1 MCWSSWILSS
11 VDSTEF
17 VTHWSCCLLRMYIEL
32 SFVMH
37 CRYHCL
43 VHGQDWNT
51 KQLPNTVCQTILN
64 TQGSVY
70 RDLYRIGATKVRTL
84 GGYLHKIGATKVR
97 TLGGYLYKI
106 GATKVWTLGGY
117 LHKIRAT
124 KVRTLGGYLYKIG
137 ATKVIWLEVK
147 GIQDLFRIGAT
158 KVRKLGVKGVQDLYV
173 IGSTKVSGSGFY
185 CGDSLKRGSFCA
197 SERQTSPSLL
207 LPPRD
212 FTLCM
217 IHSICYV
224 SAKTITFYM
233 QVKSLV
239 SLHISWKGFNF
250 HK

>member
-1 MCWSSWILSS
+1 
-11 VDSTEF
+11 
-17 VTHWSCCLLRMYIEL
+17 
-32 SFVMH
+32 MH

-84 GGYLHKIGATKVR
+84 GGYL
-97 TLGGYLYKI
+97 
-106 GATKVWTLGGY
+106 
-117 LHKIRAT
+117 
-124 KVRTLGGYLYKIG
+124 YKIG

-147 GIQDLFRIGAT
+147 GVQDLFRIGAT

-250 HK
+250 HKYR

>member
-1 MCWSSWILSS
+1 
-11 VDSTEF
+11 
-17 VTHWSCCLLRMYIEL
+17 MYIEL

-70 RDLYRIGATKVRTL
+70 RDLYRIG
-84 GGYLHKIGATKVR
+84 
-97 TLGGYLYKI
+97 
-106 GATKVWTLGGY
+106 
-117 LHKIRAT
+117 AT